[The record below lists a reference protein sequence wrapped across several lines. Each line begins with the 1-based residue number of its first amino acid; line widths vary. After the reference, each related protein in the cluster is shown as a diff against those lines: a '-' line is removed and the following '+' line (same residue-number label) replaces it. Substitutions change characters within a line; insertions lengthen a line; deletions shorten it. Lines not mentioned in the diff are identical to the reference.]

1 MNFGRELLKLFIAGL
16 IFGVAL
22 VIFNLVL
29 GNEFS
34 LTYYVIVIFI
44 FILLYGIGTA
54 LYQKRKR
61 KS

>member
-16 IFGVAL
+16 IFGVTL

>member
-1 MNFGRELLKLFIAGL
+1 MNFGRELLKLFVAGL

-22 VIFNLVL
+22 GIFNLVL

-44 FILLYGIGTA
+44 FVLIYGIGTA

>member
-1 MNFGRELLKLFIAGL
+1 MNFGRELLKLFVAGL

-34 LTYYVIVIFI
+34 LTYYVIVVFI
-44 FILLYGIGTA
+44 FVLIYGIGTA

>member
-1 MNFGRELLKLFIAGL
+1 MNFGRELLKLFVAGL

-29 GNEFS
+29 GNESS

-54 LYQKRKR
+54 IYQKRKR

>member
-1 MNFGRELLKLFIAGL
+1 MNFGRELLKLFVAGL

-22 VIFNLVL
+22 VIFNLLL

-44 FILLYGIGTA
+44 FILLYGMGTA
-54 LYQKRKR
+54 IYQKRKR

>member
-1 MNFGRELLKLFIAGL
+1 MNFGRELLKLFVAGL

-22 VIFNLVL
+22 GIFNLVL

-34 LTYYVIVIFI
+34 LTYYVIVVFI
-44 FILLYGIGTA
+44 FVLLYGVGTA
-54 LYQKRKR
+54 FYQKRKR

>member
-1 MNFGRELLKLFIAGL
+1 MNFGRELLKLFVAGL

-22 VIFNLVL
+22 GIFNLL
-29 GNEFS
+29 MGNEFS

-44 FILLYGIGTA
+44 FVLLYGVGTA
-54 LYQKRKR
+54 LYQKRNR

>member
-1 MNFGRELLKLFIAGL
+1 MNFGRELLKLFVAGL

-22 VIFNLVL
+22 GIFNLL
-29 GNEFS
+29 MGNEFS

-44 FILLYGIGTA
+44 FVLLYGVGTA
-54 LYQKRKR
+54 IYQKRKR

>member
-1 MNFGRELLKLFIAGL
+1 MNFGRELLKLFVAGL

-22 VIFNLVL
+22 GIFNLVL

>member
-1 MNFGRELLKLFIAGL
+1 MNFGRELLKLFVAGL

-22 VIFNLVL
+22 GIFNLVL

-34 LTYYVIVIFI
+34 LTYYVIVVFI
-44 FILLYGIGTA
+44 FVLLYGIGTA

>member
-1 MNFGRELLKLFIAGL
+1 MNFGRELLKLFVAGL
-16 IFGVAL
+16 IFGVA
-22 VIFNLVL
+22 VGIFNLVL

-44 FILLYGIGTA
+44 FVLIYGIGTA

>member
-1 MNFGRELLKLFIAGL
+1 MNFGRELLKLFVAGL

-29 GNEFS
+29 GNESS

-54 LYQKRKR
+54 FYQKRKR

>member
-1 MNFGRELLKLFIAGL
+1 MNFGRELLKLFVAGL

-22 VIFNLVL
+22 GIFNLVL

-34 LTYYVIVIFI
+34 LTYYVIVVFI
-44 FILLYGIGTA
+44 FVLIYGIGTA

>member
-1 MNFGRELLKLFIAGL
+1 MNFGRELLKLFVAGL

-22 VIFNLVL
+22 GIFNLL
-29 GNEFS
+29 MGNEFS

-44 FILLYGIGTA
+44 FVLLYGMGTA
-54 LYQKRKR
+54 IYQKRKR

>member
-1 MNFGRELLKLFIAGL
+1 MSFGRELLKLFVAWL
-16 IFGVAL
+16 IFGALL
-22 VIFNLVL
+22 VIINLIL
-29 GNEFS
+29 GNEVS

-44 FILLYGIGTA
+44 FVLIYGIGTA

>member
-34 LTYYVIVIFI
+34 LAYYVIVVFI
-44 FILLYGIGTA
+44 FILLYGMGTA